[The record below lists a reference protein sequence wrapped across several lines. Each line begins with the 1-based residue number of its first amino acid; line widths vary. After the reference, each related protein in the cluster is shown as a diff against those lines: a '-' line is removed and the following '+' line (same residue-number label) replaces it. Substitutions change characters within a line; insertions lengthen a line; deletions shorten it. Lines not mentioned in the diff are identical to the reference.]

1 MGNGQKYKEEWMYIG
16 THSLTLTLTLHLTH
30 SHTPPTHS
38 HPTTHSHSTTLT
50 LTLHPLTPA
59 AAGRWQ
65 LCSSHP
71 MGRSAPHGTPQWK
84 APVPKGLLQ
93 LLWQRCPACH
103 WTLTKGRTGGGSRRR
118 GAGDAVH
125 PMGLRE
131 EHGGRGHV
139 VQRGRKWTAAQ
150 HLSKSTD
157 LFTCVSSCTAGC
169 ITDRGVWT
177 YTH

>member
-1 MGNGQKYKEEWMYIG
+1 MGNGQKYKEEWKGNLYSVVRMHIG
-16 THSLTLTLTLHLTH
+16 THSLTLTFTLH
-30 SHTPPTHS
+30 P
-38 HPTTHSHSTTLT
+38 LT

-131 EHGGRGHV
+131 EYGGRGHV
-139 VQRGRKWTAAQ
+139 VQRGRKSTATQ
-150 HLSKSTD
+150 HLSKLHLLMLLALYSK
-157 LFTCVSSCTAGC
+157 
-169 ITDRGVWT
+169 IDRSV
-177 YTH
+177 YLCFLVHCRLYH